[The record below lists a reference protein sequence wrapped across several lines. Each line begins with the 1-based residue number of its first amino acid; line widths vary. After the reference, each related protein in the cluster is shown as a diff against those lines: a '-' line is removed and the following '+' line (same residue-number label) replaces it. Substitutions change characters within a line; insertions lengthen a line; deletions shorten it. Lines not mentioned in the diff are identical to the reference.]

1 MRRLKNILR
10 NINKNPNVN
19 RFLDMSR
26 RRKTNGKANNSNL
39 VGLVAT
45 VTNVE
50 NVNVG
55 KRVVI
60 QEVNNDIAK
69 VFLLDDKK
77 MNKFYLPV
85 SDLRI
90 FSRERSQKYL
100 LENVIDGF
108 MSVVNKAI
116 NGDEVKRYSDKIS
129 LRQELD
135 NIAECFGEF
144 SKWREINFGG
154 NANNEPIFE
163 EPKDDHEEDTE
174 SNYCNHILQCRDL
187 FAKCSEFCRDNNVS
201 PMLFVSKLSEHLYA
215 MHERYAP
222 KDKK

>member
-1 MRRLKNILR
+1 
-10 NINKNPNVN
+10 
-19 RFLDMSR
+19 MSRR

-45 VTNVE
+45 VTNAE

-85 SDLRI
+85 SDLRL
-90 FSRERSQKYL
+90 FSRERSQEYL

-108 MSVVNKAI
+108 MGIVNKVV
-116 NGDEVKRYSDKIS
+116 NGDEDWRKHARSNA
-129 LRQELD
+129 D
-135 NIAECFGEF
+135 NAQPP
-144 SKWREINFGG
+144 KK
-154 NANNEPIFE
+154 
-163 EPKDDHEEDTE
+163 EPKDLTDDSERNY
-174 SNYCNHILQCRDL
+174 SNHVLEGGDL
-187 FAKCSEFCRDNNVS
+187 LIKCSKFCRDYKVS
-201 PMLFVSKLSEHLYA
+201 PIYFISKLSEHLYY

>member
-1 MRRLKNILR
+1 MWVATTNNLFK
-10 NINKNPNVN
+10 
-19 RFLDMSR
+19 FLDMSR

-45 VTNVE
+45 VTNAE

-85 SDLRI
+85 SDLRP
-90 FSRERSQKYL
+90 FSRERSQEYL
-100 LENVIDGF
+100 LKNITDSF
-108 MSVVNKAI
+108 MRIFSMPTI
-116 NGDEVKRYSDKIS
+116 GDED
-129 LRQELD
+129 
-135 NIAECFGEF
+135 
-144 SKWREINFGG
+144 WRKHARRS
-154 NANNEPIFE
+154 NADNEPIFE
-163 EPKDDHEEDTE
+163 EPKDNHEEDSE
-174 SNYCNHILQCRDL
+174 RNYSNHILEGGDL
-187 FAKCSEFCRDNNVS
+187 LIKCSNFCRDYKVS
-201 PMLFVSKLSEHLYA
+201 PIYFISQLSEHLYV

>member
-1 MRRLKNILR
+1 MRRLKNISR

-45 VTNVE
+45 VTNAE

-85 SDLRI
+85 SDLRP
-90 FSRERSQKYL
+90 FSRERSQEYL
-100 LENVIDGF
+100 LKNITDSF
-108 MSVVNKAI
+108 MRIFSLPT
-116 NGDEVKRYSDKIS
+116 NGDED
-129 LRQELD
+129 
-135 NIAECFGEF
+135 
-144 SKWREINFGG
+144 WRKHARRS
-154 NANNEPIFE
+154 NADNEPIFE
-163 EPKDDHEEDTE
+163 EPKDDHEEDSE
-174 SNYCNHILQCRDL
+174 RNYSNHVLEGGDL
-187 FAKCSEFCRDNNVS
+187 LIKCSKFCRDYKVS
-201 PMLFVSKLSEHLYA
+201 PIYFISQLSEHLYA

>member
-1 MRRLKNILR
+1 
-10 NINKNPNVN
+10 
-19 RFLDMSR
+19 MSR

-45 VTNVE
+45 VTNAE

-60 QEVNNDIAK
+60 HEVNNDIAK

-85 SDLRI
+85 SDLRT

-108 MSVVNKAI
+108 MSIINKAVY
-116 NGDEVKRYSDKIS
+116 GDD
-129 LRQELD
+129 D
-135 NIAECFGEF
+135 
-144 SKWREINFGG
+144 WRKHARG
-154 NANNEPIFE
+154 NADNAQPPKKEP
-163 EPKDDHEEDTE
+163 
-174 SNYCNHILQCRDL
+174 RDL
-187 FAKCSEFCRDNNVS
+187 TDDSERNYSNHVLEGGDLIVKCSKFCRDYKVS
-201 PMLFVSKLSEHLYA
+201 PIYFISELSKHLYC

-222 KDKK
+222 KDNK

>member
-1 MRRLKNILR
+1 
-10 NINKNPNVN
+10 
-19 RFLDMSR
+19 MSR

-45 VTNVE
+45 VINKDDK
-50 NVNVG
+50 NVG

-69 VFLLDDKK
+69 VFLLEDKK

-85 SDLRI
+85 SDLRP
-90 FSRERSQKYL
+90 FSRERSQEYL

-108 MSVVNKAI
+108 MGIVNKVV
-116 NGDEVKRYSDKIS
+116 NGDED
-129 LRQELD
+129 
-135 NIAECFGEF
+135 
-144 SKWREINFGG
+144 WRKHARG
-154 NANNEPIFE
+154 NADNAQPPKKEPRDLT
-163 EPKDDHEEDTE
+163 DDSEK
-174 SNYCNHILQCRDL
+174 NYYNHILEGGDL
-187 FAKCSEFCRDNNVS
+187 IVKCSNFCRDYKVS
-201 PMLFVSKLSEHLYA
+201 PIYFISKLSEHLYC

>member
-1 MRRLKNILR
+1 MRRLKNISR

-26 RRKTNGKANNSNL
+26 QRRKTNGKANNSNL

-45 VTNVE
+45 VTNAE

-85 SDLRI
+85 SDLRP
-90 FSRERSQKYL
+90 FSRERSQEYL
-100 LENVIDGF
+100 LKNITDSF
-108 MSVVNKAI
+108 MRIFSMPTI
-116 NGDEVKRYSDKIS
+116 GDED
-129 LRQELD
+129 
-135 NIAECFGEF
+135 
-144 SKWREINFGG
+144 WRKHARRS
-154 NANNEPIFE
+154 NADNEPIFE
-163 EPKDDHEEDTE
+163 EPKDDHEEDSE
-174 SNYCNHILQCRDL
+174 RNYSNHVLEGGDL
-187 FAKCSEFCRDNNVS
+187 IVKCSKFCRDYKVS
-201 PMLFVSKLSEHLYA
+201 PIYFISKLSEHLYC

>member
-1 MRRLKNILR
+1 
-10 NINKNPNVN
+10 
-19 RFLDMSR
+19 MSR

-45 VTNVE
+45 VTNAE

-85 SDLRI
+85 SDLRP
-90 FSRERSQKYL
+90 FSRERSQKYV
-100 LENVIDGF
+100 LEKVVDGF
-108 MSVVNKAI
+108 MSIVNKAI
-116 NGDEVKRYSDKIS
+116 NGDED
-129 LRQELD
+129 
-135 NIAECFGEF
+135 
-144 SKWREINFGG
+144 WRKHARG
-154 NANNEPIFE
+154 NADNAQPPKKEPRDLT
-163 EPKDDHEEDTE
+163 DDSEK
-174 SNYCNHILQCRDL
+174 NYYNHILEGGDL
-187 FAKCSEFCRDNNVS
+187 LIKCSEFCRDYKVS
-201 PMLFVSKLSEHLYA
+201 PIFFISKLSEHLYC

>member
-1 MRRLKNILR
+1 
-10 NINKNPNVN
+10 
-19 RFLDMSR
+19 MSR

-55 KRVVI
+55 KRVAI

-85 SDLRI
+85 SDLRL
-90 FSRERSQKYL
+90 FSRERSQEYL

-108 MSVVNKAI
+108 MGIVNKVV
-116 NGDEVKRYSDKIS
+116 NGDED
-129 LRQELD
+129 
-135 NIAECFGEF
+135 
-144 SKWREINFGG
+144 WRKHARG
-154 NANNEPIFE
+154 NADNAQPPKKEP
-163 EPKDDHEEDTE
+163 
-174 SNYCNHILQCRDL
+174 RDL
-187 FAKCSEFCRDNNVS
+187 TDDSERNYSNHVLEGGDLIVKCSKFCRDYKVS
-201 PMLFVSKLSEHLYA
+201 PIYFISELSKHLYC

-222 KDKK
+222 KDNK